1 MRYDPTLQIE
11 ECERVYPPR
20 EDSLLLLDCLEAVR
34 GKRFL
39 EMGSATGIIS
49 VHCAKAGAVVTAV
62 DVNPHAVSCTRR
74 NAERNG
80 LEIDVLHSDLFLDVP
95 GEFDFMVINPPY
107 LPVEEGGDIEA
118 SWAGGEDGTRVLERF
133 LIDAP
138 AHLSEGGRIYVL
150 MSSLMR
156 AATLSCVLSQY
167 RRERLGERKLFFE
180 ELWVERLT
188 LLNQRAAARSR
199 P

>member
-1 MRYDPTLQIE
+1 MRYDPSLQIE

-20 EDSLLLLDCLEAVR
+20 EDSMLLLEVIEVEHGETL
-34 GKRFL
+34 L

-49 VHCAKAGAVVTAV
+49 VHCAASGAVVTAA
-62 DVNPHAVSCTRR
+62 DINPYAVSCTRK

-80 LEIDVLHSDLFLDVP
+80 LEIATAHSDLFLDVP
-95 GEFDFMVINPPY
+95 GKFDVMVINPPY
-107 LPVEEGGDIEA
+107 LPVEERGDMEA
-118 SWAGGEDGTRVLERF
+118 SWAGGEDGTKVLERF

-138 AHLSEGGRIYVL
+138 PHLNEDGRIYVL

-156 AATLSCVLSQY
+156 AASLSCVLTQY
-167 RRERLGERKLFFE
+167 RRERLDSRKLFFE

-188 LLNQRAAARSR
+188 LSSSKACARF
-199 P
+199 PP